1 MNLFLGIQFEIHP
14 KPFMEDVVQEAQAH
28 CRALQVR
35 GGHSDSR
42 AGLWSLQGVRLFEL

>member
-1 MNLFLGIQFEIHP
+1 LEYNFEIHP

-42 AGLWSLQGVRLFEL
+42 SGVWSLQGVKLFEL